1 VTAALAATL
10 YAPLRAKA
18 FELVRDDF
26 GADDLTQATML
37 RLLEK
42 PPARQD
48 CPKALL
54 HYARMVMRT
63 IWKRDFLPE

>member
-1 VTAALAATL
+1 VTAAHAAAI
-10 YAPLRAKA
+10 YPPLRAKA

-48 CPKALL
+48 SPRELL

-63 IWKRDFLPE
+63 IWKRDFLAE